1 MTRATS
7 LERENLE
14 AHVDLC
20 AERYDAMD
28 KRLERMDG
36 TLEKFEKRFDS
47 IDAKIDNIKDALQQQ
62 NAMMTKALIGAA
74 STIVVA
80 VISTIAVLA
89 NM

>member
-1 MTRATS
+1 MPTTS

-28 KRLERMDG
+28 KRIERMENQ
-36 TLEKFEKRFDS
+36 LEKFEKRFDS
-47 IDAKIDNIKDALQQQ
+47 IDEKIDGIKDAVALQ

-74 STIVVA
+74 GTIVVA
-80 VISTIAVLA
+80 VISTITVFTT
-89 NM
+89 M